1 MLKTL
6 EGVKIIDF
14 TLAGAGPFT
23 GRMLQACGAE
33 SILVEP
39 LQGTHTR
46 VLPNFDY
53 ICSGKRSLTLNAK
66 TPEGQEVLRRLIKEA
81 DVFLAN
87 YRTGALGRMHLSYED
102 VKAINPKII
111 YATITGFGDKGPAAN
126 HPGYDATA
134 FFSRGSML
142 HTMSERDTLPNS
154 PSTAGDFTAAV
165 ALCYGI
171 CAALYHREKTGEGM
185 HVYNSLFQVAMAVNH
200 DAISQAQRGG
210 KFPKS
215 RYTPYRALLNTY
227 RCSDGK
233 SVMITIPTLEKFT
246 KFLTRV
252 NRADELEKHG
262 WKMLAD
268 VMGDGAPEAVKLLD
282 EIFATMTR
290 DEAIAVFNEL
300 DLACEPVQSV
310 YDILE
315 DEQAF
320 ANQYL
325 QAVNTSKD
333 DHPIIYP
340 ALPPVKFGEDATEE
354 VAVGPRLGE
363 HSVEILKSI
372 GFDDSEIADMIEKG
386 VTSDGSKADLY
397 VVK

>member
-1 MLKTL
+1 MFKTL
-6 EGVKIIDF
+6 EGIKIIDF

-46 VLPNFDY
+46 VLANFDY
-53 ICSGKRSLTLNAK
+53 ICAGKRSLTLNAK
-66 TPEGQEVLRRLIKEA
+66 TEEGQEVLKRLIKDA

-111 YATITGFGDKGPAAN
+111 YATITGFGDQGPAAN

-142 HTMSERDTLPNS
+142 HTMSEGEILPNS
-154 PSTAGDFTAAV
+154 PSTAGDFMTAV
-165 ALCYGI
+165 SLCFGI
-171 CAALYHREKTGEGM
+171 CAALYNREKTGEGM
-185 HVYNSLFQVAMAVNH
+185 HVYNSLFQMALAVNH
-200 DAISQAQRGG
+200 DAISQGQRGG

-233 SVMITIPTLEKFT
+233 SVMITIPTLEKFA
-246 KFLTRV
+246 KFLNRV
-252 NRADELEKHG
+252 GREDEIEKHG
-262 WKMLAD
+262 WKLLAD

-282 EIFATMTR
+282 EIFAGLTQT
-290 DEAIAVFNEL
+290 EVIAIFNEL

-310 YDILE
+310 FDVLN

-320 ANQYL
+320 ANEYL
-325 QAVNTSKD
+325 QYVNTSKD
-333 DHPIIYP
+333 DHPIVYP
-340 ALPPVKFGEDATEE
+340 ALPPVKFGEDKADELE
-354 VAVGPRLGE
+354 KAPKLGE
-363 HSVEILKSI
+363 NSVEILKSI
-372 GFDDSEIADMIEKG
+372 GFSDEEIAAMIEKG
-386 VTSDGSKADLY
+386 VTSDGSKNDLY
-397 VVK
+397 IVK